1 MRRRPLLAAPLAA
14 ALFPGCAEAQ
24 QRPARAPGA
33 APPLRE
39 RLAALRLGANIER
52 WFAVASDNR
61 PRRLGPGWWRGFK
74 AAGFDHVRMFIP
86 EVGQTGDGMEV
97 PELFRGAVADA
108 TAAGLPVLLGLS
120 DFIKHDA
127 PWGEREWRALS
138 ARAALFARATDP
150 AQVVLAPVNEAV
162 FPDAAAWMPVRDRLL
177 AAVRRAA
184 PRHTLMWGGQE
195 WGSWRSLL
203 QTEPPAD
210 FNTLVEVHDYEGGDA
225 DAVAWRFGQ
234 VAAWRE
240 RHGQTVLVAE
250 LGGAVNHRED
260 RAAWAADLR
269 RSLPVLRRL
278 RLPAAL
284 WAYTHGGHWR
294 LQPGEGPA
302 LHAEFRAALAG
313 GSSG

>member
-1 MRRRPLLAAPLAA
+1 MRRRSLITAA
-14 ALFPGCAEAQ
+14 AASAALSPGCATARPPTGAAQ
-24 QRPARAPGA
+24 SRAPA
-33 APPLRE
+33 LPLRD
-39 RLAALRLGANIER
+39 RLAALRLGANLER
-52 WFAVASDNR
+52 WFPVASNNH
-61 PRRLGPGWWRGFK
+61 PRRLGPAWWRGFK
-74 AAGFDHVRMFIP
+74 DAGFDHARMFIP
-86 EVGQTGDGMEV
+86 EVAQTGDGMEV

-127 PWGEREWRALS
+127 PWGEREWRALA
-138 ARAALFARATDP
+138 ARAAVFARTDP

-162 FPDAAAWMPVRDRLL
+162 FPDATAWMPVRDQLL
-177 AAVRRAA
+177 GVLRRAA

-210 FNTLVEVHDYEGGDA
+210 PNTVVEVHDYRGGDA
-225 DAVAWRFGQ
+225 ESVGWRFGQ
-234 VAAWRE
+234 VAAWRD
-240 RHGQTVLVAE
+240 RHRQTVLVAE
-250 LGGAVNHRED
+250 LGGAFNHPEN

-269 RSLPVLRRL
+269 QSLPVLRRL

-284 WAYTHGGHWR
+284 SAYTHGGHWR

-302 LHAEFRAALAG
+302 LFPEFRGALG
-313 GSSG
+313 G

>member
-1 MRRRPLLAAPLAA
+1 MATLQTRNGSHRLLFQYAGTQMT
-14 ALFPGCAEAQ
+14 FTIGRVSDAEARQ
-24 QRPARAPGA
+24 
-33 APPLRE
+33 
-39 RLAALRLGANIER
+39 
-52 WFAVASDNR
+52 W
-61 PRRLGPGWWRGFK
+61 K
-74 AAGFDHVRMFIP
+74 AKAEHLLMRVEQGLL
-86 EVGQTGDGMEV
+86 EV
-97 PELFRGAVADA
+97 PPGVS
-108 TAAGLPVLLGLS
+108 LS

-210 FNTLVEVHDYEGGDA
+210 SNTLVEVHDYEGGDA